1 MKFFSRLILLIM
13 FIWQLPPILAVTLSN
28 THSLNIQ
35 QNSDAN
41 NQALANIFVTYK
53 NGNYSKVIEEIAP
66 LLNDPEL
73 GSTLYYL
80 QAICYSRLQEFD
92 KAAPSFDQAIR
103 SGNRAKDLQYEYGQ
117 ALYAMEKY
125 VPAKKAFAASIRN
138 RYMQGSSLFYL
149 AYINEQLHLYTKSK
163 RYYSKMLT
171 LNWIKP
177 ELKQSAHLGL
187 GRILL
192 AQAEATNEA
201 EVGVED
207 YVIPELDEGIDID
220 DRSLIAPDL
229 QKLKAQLMKKYDLLG
244 YRMKNG
250 RTLARRRYNASV
262 TQNTQY
268 DTNVVNESDVTTRKA
283 LQVSSWYSKTEVQ
296 GDYYFPWAGIIAI
309 TPSLRAYDQ
318 IYLDRDHSN
327 IYANDNY
334 SITPKTEVSW
344 DHSLFHK
351 MGTAYSSIEY
361 NYTGKDYNG
370 MKDNQY
376 YAHSWTYG
384 LGEKLY
390 VFDFGRSSL
399 EVKRKDY
406 QSYTASSNSDTTT
419 FILTQSATMPWGHVL
434 IGMENID
441 LVRYSNPHKDNNI
454 YLTRFDY
461 LILDLYWG
469 ITLNPAFAVTFTDTK
484 EQKAIR
490 GTEVTYNPSLKA
502 SKLFVQKHV
511 GLEFEYN
518 YIQNTSDDPINYEYD
533 KHTVG
538 LNLSVQ
544 I

>member
-1 MKFFSRLILLIM
+1 MY
-13 FIWQLPPILAVTLSN
+13 LPTVLAFTPTNSQAFKP
-28 THSLNIQ
+28 Q

-41 NQALANIFVTYK
+41 NQALADIFVNYK
-53 NGNYSKVIEEIAP
+53 NGNYHKVIEEITP
-66 LLNDPEL
+66 LLSDPEL
-73 GSTLYYL
+73 EGTLYYL
-80 QAICYSRLQEFD
+80 QAICYSRLQDFD
-92 KAAPSFDQAIR
+92 KAIQSFDHAIR

-138 RYMQGSSLFYL
+138 RHMQGSSLFYL
-149 AYINEQLHLYTKSK
+149 AYINEQLRLYTKSK

-171 LNWIKP
+171 LNWIKS

-187 GRILL
+187 ARILL

-201 EVGVED
+201 EIGVED
-207 YVIPELDEGIDID
+207 YVIPEIDEGLEIDGH
-220 DRSLIAPDL
+220 SVIAADL

-250 RTLARRRYNASV
+250 RTLARRRYNASIS
-262 TQNTQY
+262 QSTQY
-268 DTNVVNESDVTTRKA
+268 DSNVVNQSDITTRKA
-283 LQVSSWYSKTEVQ
+283 LEVASWYSKTEVQ
-296 GDYYFPWAGIIAI
+296 GDYYFPWEGIIVL

-318 IYLDRDHSN
+318 VYLDRDHSN

-334 SITPKTEVSW
+334 SMSPKTEVSW
-344 DHSLFHK
+344 DHSFFQK
-351 MGTAYSSIEY
+351 IGTAYSYIEY

-370 MKDNQY
+370 TKDYQS

-384 LGEKLY
+384 LGEKLNA
-390 VFDFGRSSL
+390 FDFGRSSI

-419 FILTQSATMPWGHVL
+419 VLLTQAATLPWNHVL

-441 LVRYSNPHKDNNI
+441 FVRYSNPHKDNNI
-454 YLTRFDY
+454 YLTRLDY

-469 ITLNPAFAVTFTDTK
+469 ITLNPAFAITFTDTK
-484 EQKAIR
+484 QQKATR

-511 GLEFEYN
+511 SVEFEWN
-518 YIQNTSDDPINYEYD
+518 YIQNKSDDPVNYEYD
-533 KHTVG
+533 KHTLG